1 MAKNPSVLLMI
12 LDKFLNLQGSASKHT
27 LDYLHTN
34 RTEVGKSTTRRQ
46 LVIKAKSVKSIPT
59 PVDPY
64 GY

>member
-1 MAKNPSVLLMI
+1 MTTESLPV
-12 LDKFLNLQGSASKHT
+12 
-27 LDYLHTN
+27 
-34 RTEVGKSTTRRQ
+34 EVGKSTTRRQ